1 LHAQLNTL
9 QARKSDFAAVESG
22 PNKEVNAMMK
32 KLLPIVFSVAA
43 LTVLCLNVH
52 AAGWPDEEKVVT
64 VIVPYSAGG
73 GTDSVIRPLIEE
85 VKKQLPARVQVAN
98 ISGAGSSKGTNEL
111 LSRPNDGYTALAAG
125 THTVGA
131 TMQGLTKGYE
141 ELEHI
146 VGLNWDPFIIAVLK
160 SRPYRSMEEL
170 VEAAKADPGKI
181 CLGNA
186 GMGGA
191 TGVASVAINLKFDK
205 AFNVTPF
212 KGGKNLR
219 ADVLGGRCEV
229 GIFSQSEILSNRD
242 VLHPLVIL
250 YKEHSRLEGL
260 QAITTMVEAGYG
272 NLAVPGGS
280 YKSIAVRKGTPDQ
293 AKAALADAFQK
304 GFESKDYQ
312 AFMTQKGLIPAFS
325 KLDGTTA
332 YFDELIKGFE
342 PIVRAAG
349 LYKK

>member
-1 LHAQLNTL
+1 
-9 QARKSDFAAVESG
+9 
-22 PNKEVNAMMK
+22 MMK
-32 KLLPIVFSVAA
+32 KLLTIMFSVTALIVLSIAVQAA
-43 LTVLCLNVH
+43 D
-52 AAGWPDEEKVVT
+52 WPDEEKVVT

-73 GTDSVIRPLIEE
+73 GTDTVIRPLIEE
-85 VKKQLPARVQVAN
+85 VKKHLPARIQVAN

-111 LSRPNDGYTALAAG
+111 LSRPSDGYTTLAAG
-125 THTVGA
+125 THTIGA

-146 VGLNWDPFIIAVLK
+146 VGLNWDPFVIAVLK
-160 SRPYRSMEEL
+160 SRPYSSMKEL

-191 TGVASVAINLKFDK
+191 TGVASVAINLKFDN

-219 ADVLGGRCEV
+219 ANVLGGRCEV
-229 GIFSQSEILSNRD
+229 GIFSQSEILANRD
-242 VLHPLVIL
+242 VLQPLVIL
-250 YKEHSRLEGL
+250 YKERSRLAGL
-260 QAITTMVEAGYG
+260 DAIPTMVAAGYG

-280 YKSIAVRKGTPDQ
+280 YRSIAVRKGTPDK
-293 AKAALADAFQK
+293 AKAVLADAFQK
-304 GFESKDYQ
+304 GFESKAYQ

-325 KLDGTTA
+325 KLDQTSA
-332 YFDELIKGFE
+332 YFDELIIGFE
-342 PIVRAAG
+342 PIVREAG